1 MFTDPNTGKL
11 YLEGDTVV
19 NTRLAETLKIIAR
32 EGSDAIY
39 GNGSLA
45 QTLVD
50 EIQSAGGIITM
61 DDLRNFQPKW
71 GKPIESKLFNG
82 DSFYAFPLPT
92 TGHVLNFI
100 INIINGYNSSEYSL
114 NNNLMYHRIV
124 EAFKF
129 GFAKRTKLG
138 DEASPEVLKTLQEL
152 ESLAHAND
160 IRAIIDDTKTF
171 NDFEHY
177 GASANASIQMDH
189 GTGHISILAPNG
201 DAVALTSTIN
211 YM

>member
-1 MFTDPNTGKL
+1 M
-11 YLEGDTVV
+11 
-19 NTRLAETLKIIAR
+19 KIIAE
-32 EGSDAIY
+32 EGADSIY
-39 GNGSLA
+39 GGGSLG
-45 QTLVD
+45 QKLVD
-50 EIQSAGGIITM
+50 EIRAAGGVITM
-61 DDLRNFQPKW
+61 EDLKNFKPKW

-82 DSFYAFPLPT
+82 DSFFAFPLPT

-100 INIINGYNSSEYSL
+100 INILNGYNFHEHSL
-114 NNNLMYHRIV
+114 DYHLEDKLMFHRIV

-138 DEASPEVLKTLQEL
+138 DESTEEVLKTLEEL
-152 ESLAHAND
+152 GNLEYANSV
-160 IRAIIDDTKTF
+160 RASIWDNQTF
-171 NDFEHY
+171 GDFEHY
-177 GASANASIQMDH
+177 GADSAVQIDY